1 MFIVTMLF
9 PHYIF
14 TVDQIKYNHLQLT
27 NVYVTECWSS
37 ISTSEIHK
45 SYGIGLLCPAH
56 DFIALSSSMINWIV
70 DPDTAAE
77 IPFIGCG
84 NTQLQ
89 LHGSLTFK
97 AFKSWSFQTSRLRA
111 RGSAK
116 CWVGGSRLRTPAR
129 YILSWHVKSSWRQ
142 IRSICWMHKS

>member
-1 MFIVTMLF
+1 MLF

-27 NVYVTECWSS
+27 NMYVGECWSS

-84 NTQLQ
+84 NTLVLQ
-89 LHGSLTFK
+89 KVPSEDDPKVRNHREG
-97 AFKSWSFQTSRLRA
+97 
-111 RGSAK
+111 
-116 CWVGGSRLRTPAR
+116 P
-129 YILSWHVKSSWRQ
+129 Y
-142 IRSICWMHKS
+142 